1 MINVTATDIL
11 GSLFN
16 PADIVC
22 FRVFDDKKRGL
33 FQGAK
38 LQCECGKY
46 KSIEDTL
53 KQHNAQDRGVFFVV
67 NYGGQDD
74 ESITRINAQFLEM
87 DDGTFEEQQAK
98 IDAFPLKPS
107 MIVRTQKSLHVYYF
121 MDSTA
126 KVGRFRTIQKQLVKQ
141 FGGDPMCVNESR
153 VMRLPGFYHC
163 KTDTRVMVE
172 CISFHPERKYTQD
185 ELSGLLPEVEEKP
198 PENKSGEQK
207 GLDII
212 MRGCV
217 FLKHCKEDAAS
228 LSEHDWYAM
237 ISNLSPFEGGAK
249 LIHEL
254 SSPYPGYNEANTQ
267 KKINHFL
274 ESGTKPITC
283 KTICEKGFK
292 CPRFASGECK
302 VKSPAAL
309 CYQPLSADAL
319 QEAVAGLP
327 FKDSAI
333 EDLQTAERFVRDYLY
348 NQDVVIAD
356 VIINNVLRDHL
367 KLKASFLKSL
377 NAVYKDISRTY
388 KASRAAKKSKA
399 GAALPDWYEPMENNG
414 LRFLPGVL
422 AQDMAETQ
430 QVFYAA
436 EQHFGY
442 SGGVYSEMSEME
454 AQKLVQDRMLVRET
468 KMTQIVDAE
477 KQWRLKVQKDIRE
490 LNANPYI
497 INVRNGLYNVL
508 EDTLTEH
515 TPDYYSTVQLAVT
528 YDRKADC
535 PLFRKYLEE
544 SMDGDMDQV
553 GLIQEMLGYFL
564 IPVNSAQKCF
574 VIVGVAAAGKSVL
587 LRVLNDVLLGRRN
600 VSNVSWQALNERF
613 KPAELFGKLA
623 NIFADLPT
631 KNIDDNGIFKAL
643 VGEDYL
649 TVEKKNKNPFSFQ
662 SSARLLFSCNSIPM
676 NYGDKSEG
684 FYRRLIIIRFN
695 RTVPPEKRDPELL
708 EKFRMEADGIFLF
721 ALEGLKRLMNNHYR
735 FSETQVNKAELQQYR
750 EESDSVL
757 SFTKEYCE
765 LGGGCTA
772 GSTELF
778 NAYKGYCDECG
789 LKPYSQ
795 KKFVQQVLAAC
806 PGVTREIDRVAKRRV
821 LSGIKLGEV
830 LG

>member
-1 MINVTATDIL
+1 MNNVTAEIVL
-11 GSLFN
+11 GALFN
-16 PADIVC
+16 PAETVC

-33 FQGAK
+33 FRGAK

-46 KSIEDTL
+46 KTIEEAL
-53 KQHNAQDRGVFFVV
+53 KQHNAQNRGVFFVV
-67 NYGGQDD
+67 NYGGHDD
-74 ESITRINAQFLEM
+74 DAIRRINAQFVEM
-87 DDGTFEEQQAK
+87 DNGSFEEQQKK
-98 IDAFPLKPS
+98 IDAFPLPPS
-107 MIVRTQKSLHVYYF
+107 MIIRTRKSYHVYWF

-126 KVGRFRTIQKQLVKQ
+126 KVERFRGIQKRLVKR
-141 FGGDPMCVNESR
+141 FDGDPMCVNESR
-153 VMRLPGFYHC
+153 VMRLPGFNHC
-163 KTDTRVMVE
+163 KKDPVE
-172 CISFHPERKYTQD
+172 VICVSFHPERKYTQD
-185 ELSGLLPEVEEKP
+185 QLSEVLPEEDAAP
-198 PENKSGEQK
+198 PEKKDGEQR
-207 GLDII
+207 GLDIV
-212 MRGCV
+212 MRGCD
-217 FLKHCKEDAAS
+217 FLKHCREDAGT

-237 ISNLSPFEGGAK
+237 ITNIAPFEGGTRR
-249 LIHEL
+249 IHEL
-254 SSPYPGYNEANTQ
+254 SAPYPGYSEADTQ

-283 KTICEKGFK
+283 KTICEKGFQ
-292 CPRFASGECK
+292 CPKFRTGECK

-309 CYQPLSADAL
+309 CYQPLSTEAL
-319 QEAVAGLP
+319 QEIAADLP
-327 FKDSAI
+327 FKDNAI
-333 EDLQTAERFVRDYLY
+333 EDLKTAEQFVRDYLY
-348 NQDVVIAD
+348 NQDVVIANA
-356 VIINNVLRDHL
+356 IIDYELRSRL
-367 KLKASFLKSL
+367 KLKASLLKTL
-377 NAVYKDISRTY
+377 NAVYRETSKAY
-388 KASRAAKKSKA
+388 KATKAAKRVKA
-399 GAALPDWYEPMENNG
+399 GLSVPDWYEPLDSGG

-422 AQDMAETQ
+422 AREMAETQ
-430 QVFYAA
+430 RVFYAA
-436 EQHFGY
+436 EQHY
-442 SGGVYSEMSEME
+442 AYRAGVYEEMSVME
-454 AQKLVQDRMLVRET
+454 AQRLVQEKMLVRET
-468 KMTQIVDAE
+468 KMNQITDAE
-477 KQWRLKVQKDIRE
+477 KQWRLLAQKDIRE

-515 TPDYYSTVQLAVT
+515 TPDYYSTVQLAVN
-528 YDRKADC
+528 YDRNADC
-535 PLFRKYLEE
+535 PLFKKYLGE
-544 SMDGDMDQV
+544 SMGGDEGQV
-553 GLIQEMLGYFL
+553 KLIQEMLGYFL

-574 VIVGVAAAGKSVL
+574 VIVGAAAAGKSVL

-676 NYGDKSEG
+676 NYGDRSEG

-708 EKFRMEADGIFLF
+708 EKFRMEADGIFQF
-721 ALEGLKRLMNNHYR
+721 ALEGLRRLMNHRFR
-735 FSETQVNKAELQQYR
+735 FSETEVNAAELQRYR

-757 SFTKEYCE
+757 SFAKERCE
-765 LGGGCTA
+765 LGEGYTA

-778 NAYKGYCDECG
+778 NAYKGYCEECG

-795 KKFVQQVLAAC
+795 KKFVQQITSAC
-806 PGVTREIDRVAKRRV
+806 PGVTRDIDRMARRRV
-821 LSGIKLGEV
+821 LNGIRLGEV